1 MAVTSLHYANPR
13 SHQEVPRS
21 LRVCPYMLGKRLTF
35 SFMPLQYDVIPILGV
50 WSRIGMHLL
59 FYGKHQVHMLEGGK
73 LEGLL
78 REQSIKVMPTLII
91 MTYPLIL
98 IFSCSKGKS
107 TMLRKVKNPYLHSSR
122 HMISVLLSY

>member
-1 MAVTSLHYANPR
+1 
-13 SHQEVPRS
+13 
-21 LRVCPYMLGKRLTF
+21 MLGKRLTF

-91 MTYPLIL
+91 MTYPFIL
-98 IFSCSKGKS
+98 IFF
-107 TMLRKVKNPYLHSSR
+107 V
-122 HMISVLLSY
+122 